1 MKHITNQIKII
12 RMALKS
18 QTELGLT
25 FGQILSV
32 IGIVSLMLTAW
43 ININVRISTAEV
55 RVDQLEKGRV
65 QNAISIE
72 TMRIENKKD
81 FKDLSDKL
89 DKLIIM
95 NKGE

>member
-1 MKHITNQIKII
+1 
-12 RMALKS
+12 MALKS